1 MAADPITA
9 GPIAANLMAADL
21 ITTGP
26 MTTELITTGPIRTD
40 PIKTGEDK
48 DNIYARR
55 AEARPAINP
64 NDPERE
70 ERRSEANNNDII
82 NMHNDSA
89 DRNHHSCALCFG
101 YVCCYSCA
109 P

>member
-1 MAADPITA
+1 MAADPITT
-9 GPIAANLMAADL
+9 GPIAANRMAADL

-26 MTTELITTGPIRTD
+26 MTTELIT
-40 PIKTGEDK
+40 TGEDK

-82 NMHNDSA
+82 NMHSDSA
-89 DRNHHSCALCFG
+89 DRNHRSCALCFG